1 MNKCVVVES
10 FFFALLIFM
19 DCRVEPGNDTML
31 LISGFLS
38 MQIQSWWKKN
48 LPCRYMKLQN
58 LIDCI
63 LCAYHSIENITVAT
77 FGKKV
82 KNNLMKH

>member
-1 MNKCVVVES
+1 YL
-10 FFFALLIFM
+10 FALLIFM

-63 LCAYHSIENITVAT
+63 LCAYHSIENIAVAT